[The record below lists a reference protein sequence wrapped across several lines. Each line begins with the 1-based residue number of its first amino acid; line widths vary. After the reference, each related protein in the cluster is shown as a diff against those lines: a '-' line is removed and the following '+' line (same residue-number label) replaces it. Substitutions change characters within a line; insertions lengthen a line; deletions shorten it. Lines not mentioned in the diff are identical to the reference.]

1 MQAQG
6 HIATR
11 LQPPQI
17 ISSWTKPRGLKEG
30 IKCSKNTDEIKKDLR
45 GWAKLPQKHKGDK
58 GNSSLPKTQNHKGGG
73 GIV

>member
-1 MQAQG
+1 
-6 HIATR
+6 
-11 LQPPQI
+11 
-17 ISSWTKPRGLKEG
+17 LKEG

-45 GWAKLPQKHKGDK
+45 GWAKLLQKHKGDK